1 MKKKSECIKTLKQEG
16 EKALNL
22 ANKLGVINKDLEIQ
36 RDEKSIYIPIVRSP
50 STEEL
55 KTLREQATDCEV
67 LQHSFPERKKP
78 GTSLAQLFEDK
89 LPPRLLSSLPH
100 AIDFVGDIA
109 IVEIPSELETYK
121 FAVGEAILKVNKKV
135 RTVLAKAGPVGGIYR
150 LREFTVI
157 AGEPETETIHRE
169 YGCLYYVDVSKAF
182 FSPRLSFEH
191 SRVASLVKE
200 GETVVDLFAGVGPFS
215 IHIAKKHQDVS
226 VYAVD
231 VNPDAFEYLKKNVRV
246 NRVIEKV
253 HPILGDARQV
263 VKSKLT
269 AVADR
274 AIMNLP
280 EKAIEFADVACETI
294 KPSGGTVHYYS
305 FVNKPDSL
313 EILAARFA
321 DVVKKSG
328 RIVENTLYARLVRE
342 IAPYEWQAVLDVRI
356 L

>member
-1 MKKKSECIKTLKQEG
+1 MKKSVCIKTPKQEG
-16 EKALNL
+16 EKTLTL
-22 ANKLGVINKDLEIQ
+22 ANKLGLINKDLEIQ
-36 RDEKSIYIPIVRSP
+36 RDKKSIYIPIVRPP

-55 KTLREQATDCEV
+55 KTLKEQAPNCEV
-67 LQHSFPERKKP
+67 SDHSFLERGKP
-78 GTSLAQLFEDK
+78 GMSLAQILEDK
-89 LPPRLLSSLPH
+89 FPPYLLSSLPR

-109 IVEIPSELETYK
+109 IVEIPPELETYK
-121 FAVGEAILKVNKKV
+121 SAFGKAILKMNKKV
-135 RTVLAKAGPVGGIYR
+135 RTVLAKAGSVGGTYR

-191 SRVASLVKE
+191 RRVASLVEE

-215 IHIAKKHQDVS
+215 IQIAKRHQNVN

-231 VNPDAFEYLKKNVRV
+231 VNPDAVKCLKKNARI
-246 NRVIEKV
+246 NRVVGKV

-263 VKSKLT
+263 VKSKLS

-280 EKAIEFADVACETI
+280 EKALEFVDVACETI

-305 FVNKPDSL
+305 FVKKPDSL

-321 DVVKKSG
+321 DAVKKSG
-328 RIVENTLYARLVRE
+328 RSVEKTLFTRLVRE